1 MRGPSYMPVLWSAP
15 RYSAARGDAD
25 YDQFC
30 ANERHGQLGN
40 LGESGSWI
48 CVPISHCP
56 RWR

>member
-15 RYSAARGDAD
+15 RYSAARGNAD

-40 LGESGSWI
+40 LGKRELDLRSNQ
-48 CVPISHCP
+48 PLP
-56 RWR
+56 